1 MPEARRKNES
11 GFSLLELLASISILV
26 VIAAGV
32 FSALSYYLGAYQR
45 TQLTVDIHDTTRSA
59 IDLMTQEIGQAGL
72 LSSTSSSQLTTL
84 SAAVTAGA
92 ASQSVAV
99 ASTANLFVGEKLM
112 VDIGSNQEVVPIT
125 AISSNNISGIF
136 GKSHIS
142 GTSVNATGVFP
153 QGVLSTSTAN
163 QLQLVGDIN
172 GDGTLVYVEYN
183 CNNQSPGPGTLTRSI
198 TLISAAS
205 KNASSVLVDNVMPN
219 PGGTACF
226 QFPSPLPTAT
236 LAGTTYTFVPQ
247 VGVTLTVQSSSRD
260 PVTGSFLTITKQ
272 ALDLVPRNVQ
282 MGLALGNAGIANLL
296 QPTPS
301 SVPMS

>member
-1 MPEARRKNES
+1 MPKVRRKNGR
-11 GFSLLELLASISILV
+11 GFSLLELLASISILL

-32 FSALSYYLGAYQR
+32 FSALAYYLGAYQR
-45 TQLTVDIHDTTRSA
+45 TQLTADMHDTTRSA

-72 LSSTSSSQLTTL
+72 LSSSSSQLTTL
-84 SAAVTAGA
+84 SAAVTASA
-92 ASQSVAV
+92 TSQNVSLT
-99 ASTANLFVGEKLM
+99 STAGLFVGEKLTM
-112 VDIGSNQEVVPIT
+112 DIGSNQEVVAIT
-125 AISSNNISGIF
+125 AVSSTGVSGIF
-136 GKSHIS
+136 GKSHAN
-142 GTSVNATGVFP
+142 GASVNALGVFP

-183 CNNQSPGPGTLTRSI
+183 CNNQAPGPGTLTRSI

-205 KNASSVLVDNVMPN
+205 KNVSSVLVDNVMPN

-236 LAGTTYTFVPQ
+236 IAGTTYTFVPQ

-260 PVTGSFLTITKQ
+260 PVTGSYMTITKQ
-272 ALDLVPRNVQ
+272 ALNLVPRNVQ
-282 MGLALGNAGIANLL
+282 MGLNLGNAGIANLL

>member
-1 MPEARRKNES
+1 MPKVRRKNGR
-11 GFSLLELLASISILV
+11 GFSLLELLASISILL

-32 FSALSYYLGAYQR
+32 FSALAYYLGAYQR
-45 TQLTVDIHDTTRSA
+45 TQLTADMHDTTRSA

-72 LSSTSSSQLTTL
+72 LSSSSSQLTTL
-84 SAAVTAGA
+84 SAAVTASA
-92 ASQSVAV
+92 TSQNASLT
-99 ASTANLFVGEKLM
+99 STAGLFVGEKLTM
-112 VDIGSNQEVVPIT
+112 DIGSNQEVVAIT
-125 AISSNNISGIF
+125 AVSSTGVSGIF
-136 GKSHIS
+136 GKSHAN
-142 GTSVNATGVFP
+142 GASVNALGVFP

-183 CNNQSPGPGTLTRSI
+183 CNNQAPGPGTLTRSI

-226 QFPSPLPTAT
+226 QYPSTLPTAT
-236 LAGTTYTFVPQ
+236 IAGTTYTFVPQ

-260 PVTGSFLTITKQ
+260 PVTGSYMTITKQ
-272 ALDLVPRNVQ
+272 ALNLVPRNVQ
-282 MGLALGNAGIANLL
+282 MGLNLGNAGIANLL
-296 QPTPS
+296 QPKPS

>member
-1 MPEARRKNES
+1 MAQVRRRNVC

-45 TQLTVDIHDTTRSA
+45 TQLTADMHDTTRSA

-72 LSSTSSSQLTTL
+72 LSSSSSQLTTL
-84 SAAVTAGA
+84 SAAVASGVA
-92 ASQSVAV
+92 AQSVAV
-99 ASTANLFVGEKLM
+99 ASTANIFVGEKLV
-112 VDIGSNQEVVPIT
+112 VDIGAHQEVVPIT
-125 AISSNNISGIF
+125 AISSTNISGIF
-136 GKSHIS
+136 GKSHVS
-142 GTSVNATGVFP
+142 GTSVNAAGVFP

-183 CNNQSPGPGTLTRSI
+183 CNNQAPGPGTLTRSI

-226 QFPSPLPTAT
+226 QFPSTLPTAT
-236 LAGTTYTFVPQ
+236 IAGTTYTFVPQ

-260 PVTGSFLTITKQ
+260 PVTGSYLTITKQ

-296 QPTPS
+296 QPKPS